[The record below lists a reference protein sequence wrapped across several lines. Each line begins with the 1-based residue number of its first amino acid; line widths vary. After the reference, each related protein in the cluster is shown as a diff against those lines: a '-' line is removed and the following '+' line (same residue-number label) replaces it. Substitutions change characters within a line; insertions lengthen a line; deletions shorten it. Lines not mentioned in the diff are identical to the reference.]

1 MLSSIVSVVY
11 FSPLS
16 PLLYS
21 KLRLPCAEVL
31 PSGKKQNRRK
41 TDGQNLRTHHRL
53 FKPVFPP
60 QKRLSKLKV

>member
-1 MLSSIVSVVY
+1 MLSSIVSVVH

-31 PSGKKQNRRK
+31 PSGKKKK
-41 TDGQNLRTHHRL
+41 TEERQMDRI
-53 FKPVFPP
+53 
-60 QKRLSKLKV
+60 